1 MESGFLMIAAS
12 GCPQAT
18 EDSLGMS
25 VLPGISFSQVAQKL
39 GKCDQFL
46 LDHRATPCCPISSRS
61 LSGADSIATRS
72 KSTSGSRRSSVPH
85 ARQNIWGGIPSTA
98 KSISERGSNQA
109 PCANEPKAT
118 TRVAPNSSHKRRAA
132 RRARAQAAW
141 RRPSVSRRCAPSRAR
156 AVRRYRA
163 MASGAIGVVISMR
176 LASKSSIADRGRT
189 VNHTRWRW
197 RDGDD
202 AREMER

>member
-1 MESGFLMIAAS
+1 MIAAS

-18 EDSLGMS
+18 EDFLEMS
-25 VLPGISFSQVAQKL
+25 VLPGISFSQVAQKH

-46 LDHRATPCCPISSRS
+46 LDHRATPCWTISSRS
-61 LSGADSIATRS
+61 LSGADSMAIRS
-72 KSTSGSRRSSVPH
+72 MSTAGSKRSSAPQ

-98 KSISERGSNQA
+98 RSMSECSLNQA
-109 PCANEPKAT
+109 PCASDPKAT
-118 TRVAPNSSHKRRAA
+118 TRVAPKSWRSKRAA
-132 RRARAQAAW
+132 RSAIVQATW
-141 RRPSVSRRCAPSRAR
+141 RRTSVSCRCAPSCAS

-189 VNHTRWRW
+189 VNHTRWR
-197 RDGDD
+197 DGDD